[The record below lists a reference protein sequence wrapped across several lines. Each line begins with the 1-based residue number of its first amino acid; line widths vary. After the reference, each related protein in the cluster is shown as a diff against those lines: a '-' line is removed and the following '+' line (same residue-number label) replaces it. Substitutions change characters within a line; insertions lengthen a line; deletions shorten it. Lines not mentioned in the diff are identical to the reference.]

1 MRPVMTF
8 QGMWP
13 ITDTTRPLADL
24 AAEGLADVPQ
34 LATDAGAVLIGPPVW
49 RRITGPDG
57 GPWLECRA
65 PAWRARSHRA
75 HVEAAN
81 DAAVRGQS
89 LVEGVSVCVRDGCSL
104 VAGRS
109 GLCVTHRRQAGK
121 ARRAAA
127 EAVAA

>member
-75 HVEAAN
+75 HIEAAKDPEFWTEERLATYRRSYTN
-81 DAAVRGQS
+81 TFRTTAD
-89 LVEGVSVCVRDGCSL
+89 
-104 VAGRS
+104 AGRKNS
-109 GLCVTHRRQAGK
+109 PAPASSRESTK
-121 ARRAAA
+121 KPK
-127 EAVAA
+127 